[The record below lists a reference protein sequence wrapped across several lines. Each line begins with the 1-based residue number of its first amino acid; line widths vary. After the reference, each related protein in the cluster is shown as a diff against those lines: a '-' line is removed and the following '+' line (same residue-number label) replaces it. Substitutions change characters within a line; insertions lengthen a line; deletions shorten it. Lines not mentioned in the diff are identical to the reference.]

1 MYPTPERPTNGIFV
15 EQQIRG
21 LRAKGVEIEI
31 FFVDR
36 LSQGMSC
43 YYRMRRALAAAVE
56 RFQPDLLHVMYGG
69 VMADQVT
76 RQFPERPLVV
86 TFHGSDLFGEN
97 HSGWVRKWISHYGV
111 RCSWRAAQRAREVVV
126 VSRFLEALLPSGVD
140 RSKVRINPC
149 GVDLERFEPL
159 DREECRRRLGW
170 AEDGFQVLFSS
181 NAGDPVKRP
190 ALAREAVALLR
201 RSGIR
206 AELHYL
212 HDVPYADVPRW
223 LNASD
228 AVILPSFQEGAS
240 TIVKEAL
247 ACKVPVVSVDVGDVA
262 ERIEGIAGCYLAEPN
277 ADDLAEKLGRVWGAK
292 PANGAPDSEIALTP
306 PLSRPTGEGDRMSG
320 EGFLVTVHALPR
332 RVNGRQKMQDF
343 SIERIAARLRD
354 FYEEVLGTTRASR
367 VPVPDPSGPTEAC
380 SLATANWQLA
390 TES

>member
-1 MYPTPERPTNGIFV
+1 MRILAVTNMYPTPERPTNGIFV

-21 LRAKGVEIEI
+21 LRAKGVEMEV

-43 YYRMRRALAAAVE
+43 YYRMRRALAVAVE
-56 RFQPDLLHVMYGG
+56 RFEPDLLHVMYGG

-76 RQFPERPLVV
+76 RQFSGWPLVV

-111 RCSWRAAQRAREVVV
+111 LCSRKAAWRARGIVV
-126 VSRFLEALLPSGVD
+126 VSRFLEGLLPSGVD
-140 RSKVRINPC
+140 RSKVRIIPC
-149 GVDLERFEPL
+149 GVDLERFEPQ

-170 AEDGFQVLFSS
+170 AVDGFHVLFAS

-201 RSGIR
+201 RSGVR

-212 HDVPYADVPRW
+212 REVPYADVPRW

-228 AVILPSFQEGAS
+228 AVILTSFQEGAS

-247 ACKVPVVSVDVGDVA
+247 ACNVPVVSVDVGDVA
-262 ERIEGIAGCYLAEPN
+262 ERIEGIEGCYLAESD
-277 ADDLAEKLGRVWGAK
+277 AVDLAEKLRRVHDG
-292 PANGAPDSEIALTP
+292 
-306 PLSRPTGEGDRMSG
+306 
-320 EGFLVTVHALPR
+320 PR
-332 RVNGRQKMQDF
+332 RVQGRERMQDL
-343 SIERIAARLRD
+343 SIERIAERLGD

-367 VPVPDPSGPTEAC
+367 VPVAAPPTETC
-380 SLATANWQLA
+380 SLT
-390 TES
+390 SKS